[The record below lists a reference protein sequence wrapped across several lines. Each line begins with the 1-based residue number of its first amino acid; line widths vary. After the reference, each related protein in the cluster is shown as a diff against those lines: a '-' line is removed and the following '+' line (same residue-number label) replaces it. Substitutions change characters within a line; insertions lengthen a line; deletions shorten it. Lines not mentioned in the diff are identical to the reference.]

1 MAHCST
7 QRDPII
13 LTHQYVECS
22 QVVKRA
28 LDIIYTLNIGETE
41 QQDAN
46 TLMYV
51 IDFANKWDIAM
62 ITELVQKEI
71 RRKTEKGIN
80 HQNPNANF
88 PMLDHLK
95 LALKLKDYK
104 LACDVFASDKT
115 GKWENE
121 MLNGEP
127 GHLPLETISLD
138 HIGPVLPSYSVH
150 DEPIEG
156 FANSTLSCG
165 GDMHDLGGSYY
176 PYFLSIPPPI
186 VYIILRAQHFAKHT
200 QGTQYGQFRALLEKA
215 CMSLLARTMILS

>member
-1 MAHCST
+1 MISMAHCST

-28 LDIIYTLNIGETE
+28 LDIIYTLNVGGTHH
-41 QQDAN
+41 QDAN

-62 ITELVQKEI
+62 IIDLLQKEV
-71 RRKTEKGIN
+71 RRRTEKEVNRQIAD
-80 HQNPNANF
+80 PSF
-88 PMLDHLK
+88 PMFDHLR

-104 LACDVFASDKT
+104 LACDVFASNKKST
-115 GKWENE
+115 WENE
-121 MLNGEP
+121 DLNNEP

-138 HIGPVLPSYSVH
+138 HIGPVLPSNVV
-150 DEPIEG
+150 DEEPVEN
-156 FANSTLSCG
+156 FANSTLSNG

-176 PYFLSIPPPI
+176 PYFLTIPLPI
-186 VYIILRAQHFAKHT
+186 VYIILRAQHLAAHK
-200 QGTQYGQFRALLEKA
+200 QGHQAGHFRALMKKA
-215 CMSLLARTMILS
+215 CR